1 MARYDVSDTEW
12 RLIAPLLP
20 NKPRGVARVD
30 GPTDHQCDLLCFEDG
45 LALARSTPSLRAS
58 TAIIAGQKLAS
69 GYGFFLA
76 AQSPGSLHLIDA
88 SIIRAHQHAAGRPW
102 PLSPA
107 QHDRAL
113 LLQNQTLPPRCYAL
127 RQTR

>member
-58 TAIIAGQKLAS
+58 TCYNRWSKAGVWLRIFPCGAIARI
-69 GYGFFLA
+69 
-76 AQSPGSLHLIDA
+76 
-88 SIIRAHQHAAGRPW
+88 
-102 PLSPA
+102 PA
-107 QHDRAL
+107 PHRLVA
-113 LLQNQTLPPRCYAL
+113 
-127 RQTR
+127 